1 MKKFICLLLFFSILT
16 ACINSDDPSSEL
28 DQIEREITS
37 EEIIVH
43 PNKEDAI
50 IDEQG
55 EEKIEN
61 ENMKETKE
69 SEKIVPLYKINTK
82 NWSIEPISDAPK
94 NIVLL
99 TVDDAPDQYGDEMA
113 RILNSLG
120 VKAIFFVNGHF
131 LKNETGRKQLQEIA
145 QLGHEIG
152 NHTMNH
158 PNLSKLS
165 EEEQRKEIVELN
177 NLVEEIIGKRPRFF
191 RAPFGVNTEVSR
203 TVVTEEGMQMMNWS
217 YGYDY
222 FKEYMEKDALI
233 NIMVNAPELRNGAN
247 LLLHDRKFTM
257 EALEEIVKGL
267 QNKGYSIV
275 DPIYIK

>member
-152 NHTMNH
+152 NHTMN
-158 PNLSKLS
+158 
-165 EEEQRKEIVELN
+165 Q
-177 NLVEEIIGKRPRFF
+177 
-191 RAPFGVNTEVSR
+191 
-203 TVVTEEGMQMMNWS
+203 EG
-217 YGYDY
+217 DC
-222 FKEYMEKDALI
+222 
-233 NIMVNAPELRNGAN
+233 
-247 LLLHDRKFTM
+247 
-257 EALEEIVKGL
+257 
-267 QNKGYSIV
+267 
-275 DPIYIK
+275 